1 MIDYIPSATR
11 RIHES
16 FFYAWGLKKLFE
28 ALKDDNKPLLRIG
41 DVT

>member
-11 RIHES
+11 YFHES
-16 FFYAWGLKKLFE
+16 FLRFIVKKLFE
-28 ALKDDNKPLLRIG
+28 ALKDDNQPLLRIG